1 MSRKKSILKGS
12 LEAYLREQA
21 KSYAIEKV
29 KEAREKKKREKQAKQ
44 AKQARYGA

>member
-44 AKQARYGA
+44 ARYGA